1 MQIAATIVGHFLG
14 KMRFSTD
21 YWTLKESMAAA
32 PETTAGGNA
41 TNSVL
46 DRARLA
52 LSRLDN
58 SQKLVLMLAI
68 AAVVTLA
75 VGGLLWSRHGDFRVL
90 FSNISERDGGAII
103 SALEQ
108 QNVPYRFSESGGA
121 ILVPGERV
129 HEIRLRLASQGL
141 PKGGAVGFEL
151 MENQKF
157 GISQFAE
164 QVNYQRALEGELSRT
179 IQSIA
184 AVHSARVHL
193 AIPKPTVFVRE
204 EQKPSAS
211 VLLNLYAGRTL
222 EPAQIA
228 GIQNLVASS
237 VPQMPVA
244 NVSILDQSGALLS
257 QLKSRLME
265 AGLDPTQVK
274 YVQEVETSVI
284 KRIEDILAPI
294 VGPGNARVQVA
305 ADIDFSQTE
314 QTAELHKPNA
324 TPPEIVIR
332 SQQTSETA
340 SATATPA
347 IGVPGALSNQ
357 PPVPATAPLTQPAA
371 GGAPAAGNTPPIPGQ
386 INAAGVQAPIA
397 SVGQPVSTRKDATI
411 NYEVDRTIRHVKQ
424 SVGTVRRLSAA
435 VVVNH
440 RKEIGKDGK
449 AATKPLSDNEIKQI
463 NDLVREAM
471 GFNKERGD
479 TLSVANAPFTASER
493 ADDGLPL
500 WKDPDLL
507 SLLKDLVKY
516 GAIAGII
523 AYLLLKVVKPLVAT
537 MMTPRAGEAGPR
549 GAPGLAGG
557 AGAAAAYGAMAGE
570 EGEGHPASAFEE
582 KLQRAKTVATQ
593 DPKAVANIIK
603 DWTGANAG

>member
-1 MQIAATIVGHFLG
+1 
-14 KMRFSTD
+14 
-21 YWTLKESMAAA
+21 MAAS
-32 PETTAGGNA
+32 PDTTAGIEA
-41 TNSVL
+41 PESAL
-46 DRARLA
+46 SRARVA
-52 LSRLDN
+52 LSRLN
-58 SQKLVLMLAI
+58 NQQKLTLMVAV
-68 AAVVTLA
+68 AAVITLA
-75 VGGLLWSRHGDFRVL
+75 VGTLLWSRHGDFRVL
-90 FSNISERDGGAII
+90 FSNITERDGGAII

-108 QNVPYRFSESGGA
+108 QNVPYKFSDGGSA
-121 ILVPGERV
+121 ILVPGDRV

-141 PKGGAVGFEL
+141 PKGGAVGFEV

-184 AVHSARVHL
+184 AVQTARVHL

-211 VLLNLYAGRTL
+211 VLLSLYPGRML
-222 EPAQIA
+222 EAAQIA

-237 VPQMPVA
+237 VPHMPSA

-257 QLKSRLME
+257 QLKSKLME

-274 YVQEVETSVI
+274 YVNEVESAVI
-284 KRIEDILAPI
+284 KRIEDILMPI
-294 VGPGNARVQVA
+294 AGAGNAKVQVA

-314 QTAELHKPNA
+314 QTAETHKPNA
-324 TPPEIVIR
+324 TPPEIAIR

-347 IGVPGALSNQ
+347 AVGVPGALSNQ
-357 PPVPATAPLTQPAA
+357 PPAPATAPLTQPAV
-371 GGAPAAGNTPPIPGQ
+371 GGAAGAANAPPIPGQ
-386 INAAGVQAPIA
+386 INAAGVQAPIG
-397 SVGQPVSTRKDATI
+397 SVGQPVSTRKDSTI
-411 NYEVDRTIRHVKQ
+411 NYEVDRTIRHTKQ
-424 SVGTVRRLSAA
+424 SVGNIRRLSAA

-440 RKEIGKDGK
+440 RKEVSKDGK
-449 AATKPLSDNEIKQI
+449 TATKPFTDAELKQI

-471 GFNKERGD
+471 GYNKDRGD
-479 TLSVANAPFTASER
+479 TLSVANAPFTAIEHADSEI
-493 ADDGLPL
+493 PL

-507 SLLKDLVKY
+507 SLVKDLVKY

-523 AYLLLKVVKPLVAT
+523 AYLLLKVVKPLVTT
-537 MMTPRAGEAGPR
+537 MMTPRPGEHAPR
-549 GAPGLAGG
+549 GAFSGA
-557 AGAAAAYGAMAGE
+557 AGAAAYGEAAE
-570 EGEGHPASAFEE
+570 EGGSGPSPFAE
-582 KLQRAKTVATQ
+582 KLTKAKTVAAQ

-603 DWTGANAG
+603 DWTNANAG

>member
-1 MQIAATIVGHFLG
+1 
-14 KMRFSTD
+14 
-21 YWTLKESMAAA
+21 MAAA

-41 TNSVL
+41 TNSAL
-46 DRARLA
+46 DRARRA

-75 VGGLLWSRHGDFRVL
+75 IGGLLWSRHGDYRVL

-103 SALEQ
+103 GALEQ

-121 ILVPGERV
+121 ILVPAERV

-211 VLLNLYAGRTL
+211 VLLSLYAGRSL

-237 VPQMPVA
+237 VPQLPVA
-244 NVSILDQSGALLS
+244 NVSVLDQSGALLS
-257 QLKSRLME
+257 QLKSKLMD

-274 YVQEVETSVI
+274 YVHEVETAVI

-314 QTAELHKPNA
+314 QTAELHKPNT
-324 TPPEIVIR
+324 TPPEIAIR

-371 GGAPAAGNTPPIPGQ
+371 GGAPAAGNALPIPGQ
-386 INAAGVQAPIA
+386 INAAGVQAPIG

-411 NYEVDRTIRHVKQ
+411 NYEVDRTIRHTRQ
-424 SVGTVRRLSAA
+424 SVGAIRRLSAA

-440 RKEIGKDGK
+440 RKEVGKDGK

-471 GFNKERGD
+471 GFSKERGD
-479 TLSVANAPFTASER
+479 TLSVANAPFTAIER
-493 ADDGLPL
+493 ADDGVPL

-507 SLLKDLVKY
+507 SLLKDLVKW
-516 GAIAGII
+516 GALAGII
-523 AYLLLKVVKPLVAT
+523 AYLLLKVVKPLLT
-537 MMTPRAGEAGPR
+537 TLMTPRAGEPHGFT
-549 GAPGLAGG
+549 GAAGG
-557 AGAAAAYGAMAGE
+557 AAAYGAMAGE
-570 EGEGHPASAFEE
+570 EGEGHAASAFDE
-582 KLQRAKTVATQ
+582 KLQRAKSVATQ